1 MRSVTTPDGRTLTLR
16 EGGDPNGFPVLSISG
31 TPGSSTL
38 YPPHTHDAAER
49 GIRLFSYD
57 RPGYGG
63 STRHKGRTV
72 ADCAA
77 DIVAV
82 CDALGVGKF
91 GVWGISGGGPHALAA
106 AALLPDRV
114 VAAAALASVAPY
126 DADGLDF
133 LAGMGEQNVEEFAT
147 IFEGEDAHRSSMEK
161 QRAELLA
168 ATPEQLVE
176 LWQTLL
182 GPSDREVATGA
193 LAAFLLDHMR
203 AGIGPSGDG
212 WFDDDRAFV
221 EPWGFELAA
230 IRVPVQLWQGE
241 QDQFVPYGHGVWLS
255 EHIPGVDARL
265 TKEDGHLTL
274 AERRVPEV
282 HRWLL
287 DHATSSAG
295 SAARRASPSASPTSA
310 R

>member
-1 MRSVTTPDGRTLTLR
+1 MRSVTTSDGRTLTFR
-16 EGGDPNGFPVLSISG
+16 EGGDPEGFPVLFISG
-31 TPGSSTL
+31 SPGSSTL
-38 YPPHTHDAAER
+38 YPPHMRDAAEQ

-63 STRHKGRTV
+63 STRQKGRTV

-77 DIVAV
+77 DIAAV
-82 CDALGVGKF
+82 CDALALERF
-91 GVWGISGGGPHALAA
+91 AVWGISGGGPHALAA

-114 VAAAALASVAPY
+114 IAVAALASVAPY

-133 LAGMGEQNVEEFAT
+133 LEGMGEQNVEEFGT
-147 IFEGEDAHRSSMEK
+147 IFEGEDAHRASMEK
-161 QRAELLA
+161 QREELLS

-182 GPSDREVATGA
+182 GSSDREVATGA
-193 LAAFLLDHMR
+193 LAAFLLDHIR

-212 WFDDDRAFV
+212 WIDDDLAFV
-221 EPWGFELAA
+221 APWGFDLAS
-230 IRVPVQLWQGE
+230 IRVPVQIWQGE
-241 QDQFVPYGHGVWLS
+241 QDQFVPYGHGVWLA

-265 TKEDGHLTL
+265 TAEDGHLTL
-274 AERRVPEV
+274 AEHRVPQV

-287 DHATSSAG
+287 ER
-295 SAARRASPSASPTSA
+295 AAASRGAPAA
-310 R
+310 

>member
-1 MRSVTTPDGRTLTLR
+1 MRSVTTSDGRTLTVR
-16 EGGDPNGFPVLSISG
+16 EGGDPDGFPVLSISG

-38 YPPHTHDAAER
+38 YERHVRDAAER

-63 STRHKGRTV
+63 STRQKDRNV

-77 DIVAV
+77 DIAAV
-82 CDALGVGKF
+82 CDALGVQRF
-91 GVWGISGGGPHALAA
+91 CVWGISGGGPHALAA
-106 AALLPDRV
+106 AALMPDRV
-114 VAAAALASVAPY
+114 IAAASLASVAPY
-126 DADGLDF
+126 DAEGLDF
-133 LAGMGEQNVEEFAT
+133 LEGMGEQNVEEMAA
-147 IFEGEDAHRSSMEK
+147 IFEGEDAHRASMEK
-161 QRAELLA
+161 ARHELLS

-182 GPSDREVATGA
+182 GPSDREVATGV

-203 AGIGPSGDG
+203 AGIGSSGDG
-212 WFDDDRAFV
+212 WIDDDRAFV
-221 EPWGFELAA
+221 TPWGFDLAS

-241 QDQFVPYGHGVWLS
+241 QDQFVPHGHGVWLA

-265 TKEDGHLTL
+265 TAEDGHLTL

-282 HRWLL
+282 HGWLMERAEL
-287 DHATSSAG
+287 RIDTAHA
-295 SAARRASPSASPTSA
+295 
-310 R
+310 